1 MTLFNIVL
9 KSAWHRRTSL
19 LLTICSIAISVCLLF
34 GVDKLRKE
42 TKNSFINTISQ
53 TDLIVGAR
61 SGPINLLLYSVFRI
75 GNATNNVSWDSYEHI
90 TNFSEVAWAIPISL
104 GDSHRGYRVMGTNAS
119 YFQHYKYGQAQPLAF
134 DEGQPFADVYDAV
147 VGADVARSLNYGLSD
162 EIIISHGLASTKFSD
177 HENKPFTIVGILA
190 KTGTPVDRTVHIPLE
205 GIEAV
210 HVDWRGEGQ
219 LPLQLT
225 AKQKHTINLEPET
238 ITAFMIGLN
247 NRINTFRLQRKITE
261 FTKEPLLAII
271 PEPRWQI
278 SGKVSPFLSRSY
290 SNFRLRLSSGPNG
303 HVNNFAVDPKRAPSR
318 NGGPAVHWRPSIPYR
333 FALCIRNAIRRLYWV
348 HRWRW
353 PILHAL
359 IPSTAVARRNLR
371 YSRRN
376 LPTRPIAMDSLCD
389 GYFTGITR

>member
-261 FTKEPLLAII
+261 FTKD
-271 PEPRWQI
+271 RCWQ
-278 SGKVSPFLSRSY
+278 
-290 SNFRLRLSSGPNG
+290 
-303 HVNNFAVDPKRAPSR
+303 
-318 NGGPAVHWRPSIPYR
+318 
-333 FALCIRNAIRRLYWV
+333 
-348 HRWRW
+348 
-353 PILHAL
+353 
-359 IPSTAVARRNLR
+359 
-371 YSRRN
+371 
-376 LPTRPIAMDSLCD
+376 
-389 GYFTGITR
+389 